1 MMQTVRRILCLL
13 VVVGLFPVPTAF
25 SAPNRHTQYQGLS
38 SVERAQGAAAARLAG
53 RQPSAVAH
61 WLRHQTD
68 VSAAAVGPDH
78 ATIAIS
84 FRDGAE
90 LAILPATLPHA
101 RPTFLPLMRPA
112 SSAGSIAHDPGATG
126 RAIVLEPFA
135 TELGL
140 GPTAGQ
146 DEANALMRAGFTV
159 DVLRDAQVTVGT
171 MGTLSSYGAVYFQ
184 THAGV
189 LPDGDAVVVT
199 GQTDSAPY
207 GDLYR
212 DHSLIQAFVAGDPAK
227 ILYNAITS
235 HFVTGHMGTFPSG
248 SIMFLNGCA
257 VLNAPVFWK
266 ALQQQNV
273 SALISWNGDVYSSS
287 NEVAGSFVTTKLVN
301 GDSVSAAVDDARQS
315 GVGFD
320 VVGDTVVHLG
330 FSGDGAATLSA
341 VLGRKATSTPVP
353 PTSTPTPAPTATPTL
368 VPTATPT
375 PLPTATKTAR
385 PTSPTVKKHRRC
397 RRSNRHFVHGK
408 CRKKPAHR

>member
-1 MMQTVRRILCLL
+1 MMKTVRRILCLL
-13 VVVGLFPVPTAF
+13 IVVGFVPVPTAF
-25 SAPNRHTQYQGLS
+25 SAPYGHAQYQGLS
-38 SVERAQGAAAARLAG
+38 PVERAQGAAAARLAG
-53 RQPSAVAH
+53 RQPGAVAR
-61 WLRHQTD
+61 WLHHQTD
-68 VSAAAVGPDH
+68 VSTVVVGPDH

-90 LAILPATLPHA
+90 LAILPATLPRA
-101 RPTFLPLMRPA
+101 RPTFVSLMRPA
-112 SSAGSIAHDPGATG
+112 SVPDSMVRDPGTTG

-146 DEANALMRAGFTV
+146 DEANALTRAGFTV

-171 MGTLSSYGAVYFQ
+171 MSTLSSYGAVYFQ

-199 GQTDSAPY
+199 GETDPAPY
-207 GDLYR
+207 ADLYR

-227 ILYNAITS
+227 KLYNAITS
-235 HFVTGHMGTFPSG
+235 HFVTGHMGAFPNG
-248 SIMFLNGCA
+248 SIMFINGCA
-257 VLNAPVFWK
+257 VLSAPVFWK

-287 NEVAGSFVTTKLVN
+287 NEVAGLYVTTRLVN
-301 GDSVSAAVDDARQS
+301 GDSVSTAVDDALQA

-341 VLGRKATSTPVP
+341 VLGRKATPTPVP
-353 PTSTPTPAPTATPTL
+353 STATPTPVPTAMSTATPTPAPTATR
-368 VPTATPT
+368 TA
-375 PLPTATKTAR
+375 LPTT
-385 PTSPTVKKHRRC
+385 PTVKKHRRC
-397 RRSNRHFVHGK
+397 KRSNRHFVHGK
-408 CRKKPAHR
+408 CRKKPTHR

>member
-13 VVVGLFPVPTAF
+13 IVVGLVPVPTAF
-25 SAPNRHTQYQGLS
+25 SAPYRHTQYQGLS
-38 SVERAQGAAAARLAG
+38 AVERAQGAVAARLVS

-61 WLRHQTD
+61 WLRHQND
-68 VSAAAVGPDH
+68 VSTVAVGPDH

-90 LAILPATLPHA
+90 LAILPRA
-101 RPTFLPLMRPA
+101 RPAFLPLIRPA
-112 SSAGSIAHDPGATG
+112 SSAGSIVRDPGTAG

-146 DEANALMRAGFTV
+146 DEVNALTRAGFTV

-227 ILYNAITS
+227 KLYNAITS
-235 HFVTGHMGTFPSG
+235 HFVAGHMSAFPSG

-257 VLNAPVFWK
+257 VLSAPVFWQ

-287 NEVAGSFVTTKLVN
+287 NEVAGSYVTTKLVN
-301 GDSVSAAVDDARQS
+301 GDSVSTAVDDARQA

-341 VLGRKATSTPVP
+341 VLGRKAT
-353 PTSTPTPAPTATPTL
+353 
-368 VPTATPT
+368 
-375 PLPTATKTAR
+375 
-385 PTSPTVKKHRRC
+385 
-397 RRSNRHFVHGK
+397 
-408 CRKKPAHR
+408 

>member
-1 MMQTVRRILCLL
+1 MMKTVRRILCLL
-13 VVVGLFPVPTAF
+13 IVVGFVPVPTAF
-25 SAPNRHTQYQGLS
+25 SAPYGHAQYQGLS
-38 SVERAQGAAAARLAG
+38 PVERAQGAAAARLAG
-53 RQPSAVAH
+53 RQPGAVAR
-61 WLRHQTD
+61 WLHHQTD
-68 VSAAAVGPDH
+68 VSTVVVGPDH

-90 LAILPATLPHA
+90 LAILPATLPRA
-101 RPTFLPLMRPA
+101 RPTFVSLMRPA
-112 SSAGSIAHDPGATG
+112 SVPDSMVRDPGTTG

-146 DEANALMRAGFTV
+146 DEANALTRAGFTV

-171 MGTLSSYGAVYFQ
+171 MSTLSSYGAVYFQ

-199 GQTDSAPY
+199 GETDPAPY
-207 GDLYR
+207 ADLYR

-227 ILYNAITS
+227 KLYNAITS
-235 HFVTGHMGTFPSG
+235 HFVTGHMGAFPNG
-248 SIMFLNGCA
+248 SIMFINGCA
-257 VLNAPVFWK
+257 VLSAPVFWK

-287 NEVAGSFVTTKLVN
+287 NEVAGLYVTTRLVN
-301 GDSVSAAVDDARQS
+301 GDSVSTAVDDALQA

-341 VLGRKATSTPVP
+341 VLGRKATPTPVP
-353 PTSTPTPAPTATPTL
+353 STATPTPVPTATPTAMSTATPTPAPTATR
-368 VPTATPT
+368 TA
-375 PLPTATKTAR
+375 LPTT
-385 PTSPTVKKHRRC
+385 PTVKKHRRC
-397 RRSNRHFVHGK
+397 KRSNRHFVHGK
-408 CRKKPAHR
+408 CRKKPTHR

>member
-1 MMQTVRRILCLL
+1 MMQTLRRILCLL
-13 VVVGLFPVPTAF
+13 IVVGLVPVPTAF
-25 SAPNRHTQYQGLS
+25 SAPYGHAQYQGLS
-38 SVERAQGAAAARLAG
+38 RVERAQGVAAARLAG
-53 RQPSAVAH
+53 RQPNVAAR

-68 VSAAAVGPDH
+68 VSRVAVGPDH

-90 LAILPATLPHA
+90 LAILPATLPRA
-101 RPTFLPLMRPA
+101 RPTLLPLMRPA
-112 SSAGSIAHDPGATG
+112 SVPGSMVRDPAATG

-146 DEANALMRAGFTV
+146 DEANALTRAGFAV

-171 MGTLSSYGAVYFQ
+171 MSTLSSYGAVYFQ
-184 THAGV
+184 THSAV
-189 LPDGDAVVVT
+189 LPDGDAIVVT

-212 DHSLIQAFVAGDPAK
+212 EHSLIQAFVAGDPAK
-227 ILYNAITS
+227 KLYNAITS
-235 HFVTGHMGTFPSG
+235 HFVTGHMGAFPSG

-273 SALISWNGDVYSSS
+273 SALISWDADVYSSS

-320 VVGDTVVHLG
+320 VVGDKVVHLG
-330 FSGDGAATLSA
+330 FSGDGAASLSA
-341 VLGRKATSTPVP
+341 VLGRKATLTPAPSTD
-353 PTSTPTPAPTATPTL
+353 TPTP
-368 VPTATPT
+368 VPTATST
-375 PLPTATKTAR
+375 PMPTATSTPMPTAR
-385 PTSPTVKKHRRC
+385 PTVKKHRRC
-397 RRSNRHFVHGK
+397 RRSDRHFVHGK
-408 CRKKPAHR
+408 CRKKHTLR

>member
-13 VVVGLFPVPTAF
+13 IVVGLVPVPTAF
-25 SAPNRHTQYQGLS
+25 SAPYVHIRYQGLS
-38 SVERAQGAAAARLAG
+38 AVERAQGAAAARLAG
-53 RQPSAVAH
+53 RHPSAVAR
-61 WLRHQTD
+61 WLHHQTD
-68 VSAAAVGPDH
+68 VSAVAVGPDR

-90 LAILPATLPHA
+90 LAILPRS
-101 RPTFLPLMRPA
+101 RPTLLPLMRPA
-112 SSAGSIAHDPGATG
+112 SVPGSMVRDPGTAG

-146 DEANALMRAGFTV
+146 DETNALTRAGFTV

-171 MGTLSSYGAVYFQ
+171 MATLSSYGAVYFQ
-184 THAGV
+184 THSGV

-199 GQTDSAPY
+199 GETDSAPY
-207 GDLYR
+207 ADLYR

-227 ILYNAITS
+227 KLYNAITS

-257 VLNAPVFWK
+257 VLSAPVFWK

-287 NEVAGSFVTTKLVN
+287 NEVAGSFVTTRLVN
-301 GDSVSAAVDDARQS
+301 GDSVSTAVDDARQA

-330 FSGDGAATLSA
+330 FSGDGAATFSA
-341 VLGRKATSTPVP
+341 VLGRKATPTPVP
-353 PTSTPTPAPTATPTL
+353 STATPTL
-368 VPTATPT
+368 MPTATPT

-385 PTSPTVKKHRRC
+385 PPSPAVKKHRRC
-397 RRSNRHFVHGK
+397 RRSDRHFVHGK
-408 CRKKPAHR
+408 CRKKPAHK

>member
-13 VVVGLFPVPTAF
+13 IVVGLFPVPAAF
-25 SAPNRHTQYQGLS
+25 SAPYGHTQYQGLS
-38 SVERAQGAAAARLAG
+38 AMERAQGAAAARLAG
-53 RQPSAVAH
+53 QQPGAAAR

-68 VSAAAVGPDH
+68 VSAVVMGPDH
-78 ATIAIS
+78 ATIDIS

-90 LAILPATLPHA
+90 LAILPATLSRS
-101 RPTFLPLMRPA
+101 RPTLLPLVRPA
-112 SSAGSIAHDPGATG
+112 SVAGSMVHDPGTAG

-146 DEANALMRAGFTV
+146 DEANALMRAGFAV

-184 THAGV
+184 THSAV
-189 LPDGDAVVVT
+189 LPDGDAIVVT
-199 GQTDSAPY
+199 GETDTAPY
-207 GDLYR
+207 VDLYK

-227 ILYNAITS
+227 KLYNAITS
-235 HFVTGHMGTFPSG
+235 HYVTGHMGTFPSG
-248 SIMFLNGCA
+248 SIIFLNGCA

-273 SALISWNGDVYSSS
+273 SAMISWDADVYSSS

-301 GDSVSAAVDDARQS
+301 GDSVSAAVNDARQA

-341 VLGRKATSTPVP
+341 VLGRKASSPPVPSTSTP
-353 PTSTPTPAPTATPTL
+353 APSATPTL

-397 RRSNRHFVHGK
+397 RRSDRHFVHGK
-408 CRKKPAHR
+408 CRKKPTHR